1 MSEKNTENTPTVKKP
16 LRAWYVLRAIS
27 GKEAKVK
34 DLLDGAIKNTD
45 LGNHVFQVLI
55 PTEKVLTVKNGKK
68 VVKERNLYSGYVFIE
83 AELVGEVVHE
93 LTNTTNV
100 IDFLKGRGKDA
111 KPEPLR
117 ESEVMRMLGTAD
129 EINEN
134 LEEGVN
140 DYIVGETVKV
150 NYGPFTG
157 FNGKVTDVF
166 PDKKKL
172 KVSVRI
178 FGRETPLELENS
190 QVERE

>member
-1 MSEKNTENTPTVKKP
+1 MAETK
-16 LRAWYVLRAIS
+16 RAWYVLRAIS

-34 DLLDGAIKNTD
+34 ELLEGAMKNTD

-55 PTEKVLTVKNGKK
+55 PTEKVLTIKNGKK
-68 VVKERNLYSGYVFIE
+68 VVKERNLYSGYVFVE
-83 AELVGEVVHE
+83 AELIGEVVHE
-93 LTNTTNV
+93 LVNTTNV

-129 EINEN
+129 DINEN
-134 LEEGVN
+134 LEEAGN
-140 DYIVGETVKV
+140 DYMVGEIVKV
-150 NYGPFTG
+150 TAGAFVG
-157 FNGKVTDVF
+157 FNGKITEVY
-166 PDKKKL
+166 PEKKKL
-172 KVSVRI
+172 KVTVKI